1 MTSQTQAAA
10 TRQADADAQA
20 AGPGTRRRVMNLRDI
35 TLYTVSAVLVVETLT
50 SSAAVGTKTLAWWV
64 LFLIIFYLPYGLITA
79 ELSTAYPEQG
89 GIYVWV
95 QRAFGR
101 RAAARTTYW
110 YWVNVSLW
118 MPSVFI
124 AFAGIFAQL
133 FVTRWA
139 EWPNGKW
146 PQIVLAILLTWAV
159 VLVGVVRLDIG
170 KWFNNVGAALKMLL
184 VLALGIGGI
193 VFAIRH
199 GAANTI
205 DGSSFVPSFDVAK
218 KFLPVIIYLM
228 IGFELVSSM
237 GDELQEPRRTMPRAL
252 LASGLSIALLY
263 ILATLGILLALSL
276 SKLSL
281 IEGLV
286 EAFRAI
292 FGRKGLGEVIVYVLG
307 IAALY
312 TFFTNMTTWTM
323 GANRAAAEAAHDG
336 ELPAVLGREHPV
348 YRTPVAALVITG
360 AISTVALVLT
370 ALFMKTQDELFFA
383 IFAAS
388 SVIFLMPYL
397 FMFPAVVALRRK
409 DPDRERPFRI
419 PGGMPVLVAF
429 ATVTTAIIA
438 GAILLFIWPE
448 VPNAPAEWE
457 YTGPL
462 LGVVLAALAVGEVI
476 IWRMFHP
483 HEPGSHVLHRG
494 HPHGR
499 PHLRHRG
506 ASQPAGGG
514 NGPTGAP
521 ASPPGAR
528 PLGGAGGP

>member
-1 MTSQTQAAA
+1 MSTQEAAA
-10 TRQADADAQA
+10 T
-20 AGPGTRRRVMNLRDI
+20 GTQGARRRVMNLRDI
-35 TLYTVSAVLVVETLT
+35 TLFTVSAVLVVETLT

-64 LFLIIFYLPYGLITA
+64 LFLLIFYLPYGLITA
-79 ELSTAYPEQG
+79 ELATTYPEQG

-110 YWVNVSLW
+110 YWVNVALW
-118 MPSVFI
+118 MPSVFVV
-124 AFAGIFAQL
+124 FAGVFAQL
-133 FVTRWA
+133 FVTKWA
-139 EWPNGKW
+139 EWPSGKW
-146 PQIVLAILLTWAV
+146 PQIVLAIILTWAV
-159 VLVGVVRLDIG
+159 VGVGIMRLDLG

-184 VLALGIGGI
+184 VLALGLGGM

-205 DGSSFVPSFDVAK
+205 DANSFVPSFNVAK

-228 IGFELVSSM
+228 IGFELVSTM
-237 GDELQEPRRTMPRAL
+237 GDELEQPRRTLPRAL
-252 LASGLSIALLY
+252 LTSGLSIALLY

-292 FGRKGLGEVIVYVLG
+292 FGRKGLGEVVVYALG

-336 ELPAVLGREHPV
+336 ELPAALGREHPV
-348 YRTPVAALVITG
+348 HRTPVVALVITG
-360 AISTVALVLT
+360 VVSTVVLLLT
-370 ALFMKTQDELFFA
+370 ALFINKQNELFFA

-397 FMFPAVVALRRK
+397 LMFPAVVALRRK
-409 DPDRERPFRI
+409 DPDRERPFRV
-419 PGGMPVLVAF
+419 PGGMPVLVTISAL
-429 ATVTTAIIA
+429 TTAIIA
-438 GAILLFIWPE
+438 GAILLFVWPE
-448 VPNAPAEWE
+448 IPNAPAEWE

-462 LGVVLAALAVGEVI
+462 LGVVVAALAVGEVI

-483 HEPGSHVLHRG
+483 HEPGRHVLHRG

-506 ASQPAGGG
+506 QGRPADRPVPDATPPAPADGGSVPAGV
-514 NGPTGAP
+514 
-521 ASPPGAR
+521 
-528 PLGGAGGP
+528 GGAGRPGAT